1 VLAVLC
7 LMVVASACV
16 SHQAAAP
23 TAQQPAAHQ
32 HNAQAAGPPSAADA
46 ALQLQALLGYHTVL
60 AAELMRGRLRGDD
73 AFTKAAAAAA
83 EKNTQAIASLVSS
96 LFGAT
101 AAAQFTELWS
111 GHITA
116 LVDYAGGL
124 ASNDGAARDSATAR
138 LQTFESSLA
147 TFFSGASQGRLTQQ
161 DAQAA
166 VLMHVQHL
174 TQQADAYAAHDYAKS
189 DEIYRVG
196 YSHGYAL
203 GKALIAA
210 LVKPADAAV
219 LDSPVWVL
227 RSELS
232 RLLGEH
238 VVLVVSAMRAGL
250 TNGPDFTANAQAVN
264 GNTHDLTAAVDSLFG
279 TKAAAQFQSLWADHI
294 DQVFSYTTGLVT
306 RDAKRRAAAVTRLG
320 TFEAQFA
327 AFLTGATS
335 GRLPSAALSKG
346 LLEHDQM
353 LLAQADALS
362 AKQYQQADDGTY
374 TTYQHMDDLASELA
388 QAFGATVA
396 SRLPKGGP
404 HTGYGGAANSVEHH

>member
-23 TAQQPAAHQ
+23 TAQPAAHQ
-32 HNAQAAGPPSAADA
+32 HNAQAATAPPSAADA
-46 ALQLQALLGYHTVL
+46 ALQLQALLGHHTIL

-83 EKNTQAIASLVSS
+83 EKNTQAISSLVNS

-101 AAAQFTELWS
+101 AAAQFTQLWS

-116 LVDYAGGL
+116 LSDYAGGL
-124 ASNDGAARDSATAR
+124 ASNDAAARDSATAR
-138 LQTFESSLA
+138 LQTFETSLA
-147 TFFSGASQGRLTQQ
+147 TFFVGASQGRLTQPA
-161 DAQAA
+161 AQAA

-174 TQQADAYAAHDYAKS
+174 VQQADAYAAHDYAKS
-189 DEIYRVG
+189 DEIYREG
-196 YSHGYAL
+196 YTHGYAL
-203 GKALIAA
+203 GKTLVAA
-210 LVKPADAAV
+210 LVTPADAAV
-219 LDSPVWVL
+219 LNSPVWVL

-264 GNTHDLTAAVDSLFG
+264 ANTHDLTAAVDSLFG
-279 TKAAAQFQSLWADHI
+279 TRAAAQFQSLWADHI
-294 DQVFSYTTGLVT
+294 DEVFSYTTGLVT

-327 AFLTGATS
+327 AFLNGATS
-335 GRLPSAALSKG
+335 GRLPSATLAKG

-374 TTYQHMDDLASELA
+374 ATYQHMNEMASQLA

-396 SRLPKGGP
+396 SRLPVGGP
-404 HTGYGGAANSVEHH
+404 HTGYGGAASSVEHH